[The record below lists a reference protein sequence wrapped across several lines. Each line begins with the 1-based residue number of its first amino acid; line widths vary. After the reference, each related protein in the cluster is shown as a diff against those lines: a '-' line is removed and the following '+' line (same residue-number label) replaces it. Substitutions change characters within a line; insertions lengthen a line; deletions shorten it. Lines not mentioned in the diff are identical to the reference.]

1 MKISLFIFNPYSG
14 IGGGDKTL
22 YRFLNSVNF
31 EKYNVTL
38 ITLSN
43 IKKFSKKIKIIK
55 LKSSSTFI
63 SFFQIFAGTK
73 SIGFSLIF
81 IQKL

>member
-31 EKYNVTL
+31 ERYNVTL

-55 LKSSSTFI
+55 LRSELNFYQ
-63 SFFQIFAGTK
+63 FF
-73 SIGFSLIF
+73 SN
-81 IQKL
+81 